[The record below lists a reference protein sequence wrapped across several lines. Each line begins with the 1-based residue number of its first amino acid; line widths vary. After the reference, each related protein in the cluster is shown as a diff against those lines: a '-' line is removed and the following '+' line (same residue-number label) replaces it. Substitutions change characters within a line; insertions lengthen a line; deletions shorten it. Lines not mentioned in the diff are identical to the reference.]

1 MNLNRNGSKPMYGD
15 IGKLDDCVLY
25 HRWKGMK
32 RRCYNKN
39 FKQYKDYGGRGISV
53 CEEWLYS
60 FRNFYDWAMSHGFSE
75 ELEIDR
81 IDNDGNYEPDN
92 CRWVTHKVNAN
103 NRKRKYVD
111 SEVNSQIAQG

>member
-1 MNLNRNGSKPMYGD
+1 MKQCTTSPTHQDYSHYGA
-15 IGKLDDCVLY
+15 
-25 HRWKGMK
+25 
-32 RRCYNKN
+32 
-39 FKQYKDYGGRGISV
+39 RGIKV
-53 CEEWLYS
+53 CEEW
-60 FRNFYDWAMSHGFSE
+60 FNDFKCFYDWAMSHGFSE

-92 CRWVTHKVNAN
+92 CRWVTHQVNAN

>member
-1 MNLNRNGSKPMYGD
+1 
-15 IGKLDDCVLY
+15 
-25 HRWKGMK
+25 
-32 RRCYNKN
+32 
-39 FKQYKDYGGRGISV
+39 
-53 CEEWLYS
+53 
-60 FRNFYDWAMSHGFSE
+60 MSHGFSE